1 MLDLVIM
8 GSIALPSEEYGPPL
22 PQLDQQPCM
31 WRDFQNQV
39 SAFPDALA
47 LASLQQAPG
56 LFGLSNLPLEDDDA
70 FSANPYLRWSFS
82 TLNHGIERLVRAWR
96 PLGVSESTPV
106 VIFVQN
112 GAEYVL
118 ISYAAIK
125 LGCVVI
131 PISPRN
137 LKNEVEVRHMV
148 NTGMKVCKGKRPI
161 VVAADEHLAFQVD
174 ELGIFPDAV
183 RVILGTN
190 RYSDW
195 ETFESHMDQTA
206 QSFDGTLNPSIP
218 ENGGSVIFT
227 SGTTS
232 LPKGIFRV
240 HANWAAAYVGRAM
253 IEGHMEAGDRAIC
266 NLPNNHAM
274 GFVTLTNS
282 ISVGTG
288 VVFPGSAFDP
298 ELMLEAMYRE
308 KITHTMMVPT
318 MLHALVSV
326 KSAKYSDRPLKD
338 LKNITLGG
346 ASLSLETLRMVT
358 RDLGAR
364 GGENIF
370 GCTEG
375 LIASSGCTS
384 EFEKIV
390 DGEYVSIG
398 WPLAGYG
405 IRIVD
410 PETGEIVPRGS
421 LGEIHGCGPSVDGPY
436 IGGVGADNWY
446 EDDGRL
452 WYKTGDAGRM
462 DEKGRTFITGR
473 FKDMIIRGGENISPT
488 AMEGILGKNPT
499 LSPLDPQVVGAPDE
513 IAGEVPVCVVK
524 GQVTSEIRELVKSEL
539 VDHMGTL
546 YVPEDVIST
555 EDLGLE
561 DYPRTTSGKIQKTK
575 LAVVVRQYL
584 VREAKTEGLTNEH
597 VANFTEEIRTI
608 WAKAVGL
615 DPSRIRLDAPIG
627 EFADSITVM
636 RVRDRI
642 KRTTGKA
649 LALADM
655 IEAGTIEQQINILRS
670 MGTGQANIDQG
681 VLVQRPTRRG
691 PPGMEDMAHLI
702 EDIEIPWDVWA
713 DQGLGEHDFVRL
725 WIRMGGCRGCDTR
738 L

>member
-1 MLDLVIM
+1 M

-473 FKDMIIRGGENISPT
+473 FKDM
-488 AMEGILGKNPT
+488 
-499 LSPLDPQVVGAPDE
+499 
-513 IAGEVPVCVVK
+513 
-524 GQVTSEIRELVKSEL
+524 
-539 VDHMGTL
+539 
-546 YVPEDVIST
+546 
-555 EDLGLE
+555 
-561 DYPRTTSGKIQKTK
+561 
-575 LAVVVRQYL
+575 
-584 VREAKTEGLTNEH
+584 
-597 VANFTEEIRTI
+597 
-608 WAKAVGL
+608 
-615 DPSRIRLDAPIG
+615 
-627 EFADSITVM
+627 
-636 RVRDRI
+636 
-642 KRTTGKA
+642 
-649 LALADM
+649 
-655 IEAGTIEQQINILRS
+655 
-670 MGTGQANIDQG
+670 
-681 VLVQRPTRRG
+681 
-691 PPGMEDMAHLI
+691 
-702 EDIEIPWDVWA
+702 
-713 DQGLGEHDFVRL
+713 
-725 WIRMGGCRGCDTR
+725 
-738 L
+738 

>member
-1 MLDLVIM
+1 
-8 GSIALPSEEYGPPL
+8 
-22 PQLDQQPCM
+22 
-31 WRDFQNQV
+31 
-39 SAFPDALA
+39 
-47 LASLQQAPG
+47 
-56 LFGLSNLPLEDDDA
+56 
-70 FSANPYLRWSFS
+70 
-82 TLNHGIERLVRAWR
+82 
-96 PLGVSESTPV
+96 
-106 VIFVQN
+106 
-112 GAEYVL
+112 
-118 ISYAAIK
+118 
-125 LGCVVI
+125 
-131 PISPRN
+131 
-137 LKNEVEVRHMV
+137 
-148 NTGMKVCKGKRPI
+148 
-161 VVAADEHLAFQVD
+161 
-174 ELGIFPDAV
+174 
-183 RVILGTN
+183 
-190 RYSDW
+190 
-195 ETFESHMDQTA
+195 
-206 QSFDGTLNPSIP
+206 
-218 ENGGSVIFT
+218 
-227 SGTTS
+227 
-232 LPKGIFRV
+232 
-240 HANWAAAYVGRAM
+240 
-253 IEGHMEAGDRAIC
+253 
-266 NLPNNHAM
+266 
-274 GFVTLTNS
+274 
-282 ISVGTG
+282 
-288 VVFPGSAFDP
+288 
-298 ELMLEAMYRE
+298 
-308 KITHTMMVPT
+308 
-318 MLHALVSV
+318 
-326 KSAKYSDRPLKD
+326 
-338 LKNITLGG
+338 
-346 ASLSLETLRMVT
+346 
-358 RDLGAR
+358 
-364 GGENIF
+364 
-370 GCTEG
+370 
-375 LIASSGCTS
+375 
-384 EFEKIV
+384 
-390 DGEYVSIG
+390 
-398 WPLAGYG
+398 
-405 IRIVD
+405 
-410 PETGEIVPRGS
+410 
-421 LGEIHGCGPSVDGPY
+421 
-436 IGGVGADNWY
+436 
-446 EDDGRL
+446 
-452 WYKTGDAGRM
+452 
-462 DEKGRTFITGR
+462 
-473 FKDMIIRGGENISPT
+473 
-488 AMEGILGKNPT
+488 MEGILGKNPT